1 MIIDYVV
8 FNLATGHAVK
18 AGQCQSELLEMQI
31 EAEGQRALETKY
43 LTVDGN
49 RSIIWG
55 AARKQRDDAID
66 AGAPTPFGAVD
77 SDEAARS
84 NVSGAAL
91 GALIAKS
98 ANAPYS
104 VTWTMLDNSTVA
116 LDADQMIAMA
126 LSVLM
131 HVNACHERA
140 RELRAVI
147 EAATDMAALL
157 AIDVTA
163 GWPVI
168 ETGN

>member
-1 MIIDYVV
+1 MIQYVV
-8 FNLATGHAVK
+8 FDTATGAPVK
-18 AGQCQSELLEMQI
+18 WGQCQPELLDAQAGPGE
-31 EAEGQRALETKY
+31 RALATSA

-49 RSIIWG
+49 RLIVWEQVRSL
-55 AARKQRDDAID
+55 RDEKID
-66 AGAPTPFGAVD
+66 AGAPTPFGIVD
-77 SDEAARS
+77 SDEQARS

-116 LDADQMIAMA
+116 LDADEMIGMA
-126 LSVLM
+126 LAVLT

-140 RELRAVI
+140 REFRAEI
-147 EAATDMAALL
+147 EAATNMAELL

-163 GWPVI
+163 GWPQ
-168 ETGN
+168 

>member
-1 MIIDYVV
+1 MIQYVV
-8 FNLATGHAVK
+8 FATATGAPVK
-18 AGQCQSELLEMQI
+18 WGQCQPELLDAQA
-31 EAEGQRALETKY
+31 EAGQRALATSA

-49 RSIIWG
+49 RLIVWEQV
-55 AARKQRDDAID
+55 RNLRNENID

-104 VTWTMLDNSTVA
+104 VTWTMLDNSTVT
-116 LDADQMIAMA
+116 LDADEMIGMA
-126 LSVLM
+126 LAVLT

-140 RELRAVI
+140 REFRAEI
-147 EAATDMAALL
+147 EAATNMAELL

-163 GWPVI
+163 GWPQ
-168 ETGN
+168 